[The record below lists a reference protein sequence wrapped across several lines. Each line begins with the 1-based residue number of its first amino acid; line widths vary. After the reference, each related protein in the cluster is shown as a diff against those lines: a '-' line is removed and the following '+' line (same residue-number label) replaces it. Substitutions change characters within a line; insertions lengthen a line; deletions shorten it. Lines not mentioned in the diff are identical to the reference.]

1 MNAPLIPPATARTT
15 GLRAIASGTLWVVA
29 ARWSIRGIGL
39 VSTILLARLLAPAA
53 FGVVAMATFVTG
65 LLEVFGDT
73 GLVLFLIRHPDPR
86 RDHFDTVWTL
96 RLLMGAVLALALL
109 LLAPAAA
116 AFFHEPLVAPA
127 VRVLALRPLLLG
139 LENPGI
145 VLFRKD
151 MTFSK
156 DFEFL
161 VLNKVVAF
169 VLTVALALLLRS
181 HWALIAGILA
191 GGAISTLQS
200 YRMHPYRPRLDLSR
214 CRDVWGFSAW
224 VLLQNVLAFANARMD
239 ELIVGRTA
247 STAAMGA
254 YHVAADVAAAPVQEI
269 VTPLSRVLFPALS
282 RLLHDPPALA
292 APALA
297 ATVPR
302 VLSAVAIVSVAVS
315 TGMVLVAGDF
325 VRVVLG
331 AQWLH
336 VVPVLRILA
345 ASAGVVVLSYPM
357 SVLLNATGRARL
369 AATLSLGRQALLLAV
384 MVPAALH
391 WHTLEAIALAR
402 AGCMVA
408 SFIGSALVYAR
419 VLGLPAGS
427 AFACLPRPLAAA
439 AVMAGAVL
447 LTQHAAPDLAAAR
460 LALAV
465 CAGMVIFPLTLCALW
480 VIAGRPDGLEAAV
493 WRWSSGC

>member
-1 MNAPLIPPATARTT
+1 MNPPVTERTA

-39 VSTILLARLLAPAA
+39 VSTILLARLLAPAE
-53 FGVVAMATFVTG
+53 FGVVAMATLVTG

-73 GLVLFLIRHPDPR
+73 GLVLFLIRHPDPQR
-86 RDHFDTVWTL
+86 SHFDTVWTL

-127 VRVLALRPLLLG
+127 VRALALRPLLLG

-145 VLFRKD
+145 VLFRKH

-224 VLLQNVLAFANARMD
+224 MLLQNVLAFANARMD

-254 YHVAADVAAAPVQEI
+254 YHVAADVAASPVQEI

-282 RLLHDPPALA
+282 RLLHDPAM
-292 APALA
+292 LA

-369 AATLSLGRQALLLAV
+369 AAALSLGRQALLLAV

-439 AVMAGAVL
+439 AVMAAAVL
-447 LTQHAAPDLAAAR
+447 LAQHAAPDLAAAR

-465 CAGMVIFPLTLCALW
+465 CAGVVIFPLTLCALW